1 MDAGT
6 LCFEPHDSGFVQD
19 ECAEDFLKS
28 LTQVHLTNSAGRSI
42 IYYDDK
48 ASMLGAATWSISPT
62 RAGSVFVCMT
72 GRRLDNSKRYHTV
85 CRQAHGDDDMNVAA
99 VHANEC
105 ISDQKPQYV
114 SDSCFILDKSEDTKG
129 DRKEWYEQPVLAG
142 IFWVLGVLVTLESIC
157 LWADSLARAVHS
169 WMQRRNWRRPMP
181 PLPTRQPATQ
191 HVYTNASVILLA
203 LSHCHLARTLIDLQY
218 NPTLANLRPVCLHVA
233 TSLVLDTDQVDL
245 DPVLRPY
252 ALQLWLILIW
262 TTAEHCHGL

>member
-85 CRQAHGDDDMNVAA
+85 CRQAHGNNDMNVAA

-105 ISDQKPQYV
+105 VSDQKPQYV
-114 SDSCFILDKSEDTKG
+114 SDGCFSLDKPEDIKG
-129 DRKEWYEQPVLAG
+129 DRKEWYEQPVVAGFVWALGAVVMLQKLYIWGGRLAR
-142 IFWVLGVLVTLESIC
+142 VVQIC
-157 LWADSLARAVHS
+157 L
-169 WMQRRNWRRPMP
+169 RRCACMLRNRSYMLMILRR
-181 PLPTRQPATQ
+181 
-191 HVYTNASVILLA
+191 I
-203 LSHCHLARTLIDLQY
+203 
-218 NPTLANLRPVCLHVA
+218 
-233 TSLVLDTDQVDL
+233 
-245 DPVLRPY
+245 
-252 ALQLWLILIW
+252 
-262 TTAEHCHGL
+262 G